1 MSSKFGVDEEG
12 LGGRTDKELER
23 LRIGIT
29 VEL

>member
-12 LGGRTDKELER
+12 LAGRTDKELER
-23 LRIGIT
+23 LRVGIT